1 MMKRAESALTSR
13 QSELD
18 KHEYRDGKLMRRS
31 SSVHYRGDS
40 KPPTMNVF
48 DADVVS
54 CRTDSGKGTNVTY
67 GTMMANGD
75 MYTQSVLHD
84 EAHSSSAYDADY
96 LRKSKPIQFEEEDC
110 EDNTW
115 IRVFGFQPED
125 VSSVLEQ
132 LQRCGY
138 IRERRSTAN
147 NYMYLRFYTTLE
159 VQKALALN
167 GTRIHGNYIGVIQ
180 CSREEV
186 AEGYEGNL
194 NRVKTSS
201 LDTR

>member
-1 MMKRAESALTSR
+1 MDYD
-13 QSELD
+13 Q
-18 KHEYRDGKLMRRS
+18 
-31 SSVHYRGDS
+31 
-40 KPPTMNVF
+40 MNVF

-115 IRVFGFQPED
+115 VTILIFCECRFECLVFNQKMLAVFLSSYSAVDTSESVVRQPTTTGIS
-125 VSSVLEQ
+125 VSIQ
-132 LQRCGY
+132 PWKF
-138 IRERRSTAN
+138 RRRW
-147 NYMYLRFYTTLE
+147 L
-159 VQKALALN
+159 
-167 GTRIHGNYIGVIQ
+167 
-180 CSREEV
+180 
-186 AEGYEGNL
+186 
-194 NRVKTSS
+194 
-201 LDTR
+201 

>member
-1 MMKRAESALTSR
+1 
-13 QSELD
+13 
-18 KHEYRDGKLMRRS
+18 
-31 SSVHYRGDS
+31 
-40 KPPTMNVF
+40 MNVF

-115 IRVFGFQPED
+115 VTILIFCECRFECLVFNQKMLAVTALWIHPRASFDSQQLHVSPFLYNLGSSEGVGFEWNPDSWELYRCH
-125 VSSVLEQ
+125 SV
-132 LQRCGY
+132 
-138 IRERRSTAN
+138 
-147 NYMYLRFYTTLE
+147 
-159 VQKALALN
+159 
-167 GTRIHGNYIGVIQ
+167 
-180 CSREEV
+180 
-186 AEGYEGNL
+186 
-194 NRVKTSS
+194 
-201 LDTR
+201 

>member
-1 MMKRAESALTSR
+1 
-13 QSELD
+13 
-18 KHEYRDGKLMRRS
+18 
-31 SSVHYRGDS
+31 
-40 KPPTMNVF
+40 MNVF

-96 LRKSKPIQFEEEDC
+96 LRKSKPIQLEEEDC

-115 IRVFGFQPED
+115 VTILIFCECRFECLVFNQKMLAVFL
-125 VSSVLEQ
+125 SSYSAVDKLLNIVDSKYE
-132 LQRCGY
+132 LVH
-138 IRERRSTAN
+138 IAARRSKE
-147 NYMYLRFYTTLE
+147 MTLTGHFQMPINKY
-159 VQKALALN
+159 VSKKNIGRAL
-167 GTRIHGNYIGVIQ
+167 
-180 CSREEV
+180 EEV